1 MSASLND
8 IYQRLNLAVTSA
20 FSDVFLIGG
29 FAAINYGGEMFKAS
43 LLPNV
48 PSGYGRMV
56 ASAGFDAT
64 IDIAK
69 LVLFDISHKHSMSS

>member
-1 MSASLND
+1 MTATLND
-8 IYQRLNLAVTSA
+8 IYTRLNLAVTAA

-29 FAAINYGGEMFKAS
+29 FAAINYGGQMAKTS

-48 PSGYGRMV
+48 PAGYPRSI

-69 LVLFDISHKHSMSS
+69 LVLFDISHKHTMTS